1 MAYVRISIVRTMRGQ
16 SERVETLMRQ
26 LAESVAKH
34 EGCTQSML
42 LQSDDGTG
50 ELARVAVYTD
60 AQASAATANDAH
72 IMALRSELHLVIE
85 PGHVERSFESF

>member
-1 MAYVRISIVRTMRGQ
+1 MAYVRISIVRPMRGQ

-42 LQSDDGTG
+42 LQSDDAG